1 MGTHGSLDQTGL
13 EMGHAGHAGLCLA
26 RSCSSRL
33 LGRLKAKK
41 AADRIAA
48 TSAGKMN
55 TEVRDAF
62 LEAVKAAGLKTI
74 TASEISVSRNG
85 QGWDVEVEYQVSRK
99 LGDKVDLIFDFS
111 ISSDRAGLWASN
123 NQS

>member
-1 MGTHGSLDQTGL
+1 
-13 EMGHAGHAGLCLA
+13 MGHWIKL
-26 RSCSSRL
+26 
-33 LGRLKAKK
+33 
-41 AADRIAA
+41 
-48 TSAGKMN
+48 
-55 TEVRDAF
+55 
-62 LEAVKAAGLKTI
+62 GLKWARWPCSLITI

-99 LGDKVDLIFDFS
+99 LGDEVDLIFDFS